1 MEKPVYSEIFVA
13 FILTLMVGVGQLF
26 MEKPAFADEI
36 KFLERKIE
44 FLKQKKEL
52 DAQLKTIKDKLKKL
66 DNDYSDIKNTPYTK
80 DYSDIKNTPSTNVK
94 EQKSSSGDFTFEWIL
109 TSLSKSKDDVVLL
122 GFIPGKR
129 YFKFERNK
137 GKWTAVRTVTKDY
150 SDVTPV
156 GDNKLSM
163 VGFPAWWVINGTWV
177 FGGKTGSD
185 CKIIHEYK
193 KHLSLNWKCDSQ

>member
-1 MEKPVYSEIFVA
+1 MEKPVYSEIFVV

-52 DAQLKTIKDKLKKL
+52 DAQLKTIKDKLNKL
-66 DNDYSDIKNTPYTK
+66 DNDYSDIKNTPYAK
-80 DYSDIKNTPSTNVK
+80 DYSVIKNTPSTNVK
-94 EQKSSSGDFTFEWIL
+94 EQKSSSSDFTFEWIL
-109 TSLSKSKDDVVLL
+109 TSLSKSKDDVVLE
-122 GFIPGKR
+122 GFIGGWR
-129 YFKFERNK
+129 YFEFEGDK
-137 GKWTAVRTVTKDY
+137 GKWTALQTVSFDS

-163 VGFPAWWVINGTWV
+163 VGFPPNWVINGTWV

-185 CKIIHEYK
+185 CKIIHELR